1 MKVENPGSFLDH
13 FIRQTRIHH
22 VQLSGMADMKAN
34 MMLTVAS
41 VVLTFTVGYLA
52 DPAFQ
57 WAALTL
63 IIFCFASIVAAIYSA
78 MPRVQLPTKNTPRP
92 DKNDPNYNPL
102 FFGTFIHMTLE
113 EYNDVMEQAVNDPS
127 EAVELMVREI
137 YTLGCFLAYRK
148 YRYLRWAYL
157 LFLSGLLVAGL
168 VQGLCVTLQNLGFE
182 TWQFYLTPTSAAMG
196 G

>member
-13 FIRQTRIHH
+13 FLRQTRIHH

-63 IIFCFASIVAAIYSA
+63 IAFCFASIVAAIYSV
-78 MPRVQLPTKNTPRP
+78 MPRVPLPSKNGARH
-92 DKNDPNYNPL
+92 DMKDPNYNPL

-113 EYNDVMEQAVNDPS
+113 EYNEVMEHAVNDPS

-157 LFLSGLLVAGL
+157 LFLSGLLIAGL
-168 VQGLCVTLQNLGFE
+168 VQALCVLLLNLGIE
-182 TWQFYLTPTSAAMG
+182 PWHIHLVPASPAG

>member
-113 EYNDVMEQAVNDPS
+113 EYNEVMEHAVNDPS
-127 EAVELMVREI
+127 DAVELMVREI